1 MDIIKKLY
9 GENCIYDKLVTIKST
24 NFEIKDYYNSVIPLN
39 LYLTWSIKKLPP
51 KMQENVNIM
60 IKVNP
65 EFNIQ
70 IFDCDE
76 RREFIKK
83 NFSKDILTVYDTLI
97 PGAYKADL
105 WRLCI
110 LYINGGIYADI
121 KLNCINN
128 FKFIALTEREH
139 FVLDIFG
146 QSKEEEIGLWNGLI
160 VVKPKNILLLICI
173 NKISKNVKNKNY
185 GYNYLYPT
193 GPGLLGQEY
202 IKKLRENDST
212 IESELN
218 KLDLCLEKNKQ
229 IIFNNV
235 PILNFYKEYR
245 DEQNQFAI
253 TQHYAELYRLK
264 QIYNEAEESHNNE
277 AEESHNN
284 EKYVAKRQQNYNMNI
299 VEKVYGENGIYNK
312 LKTIKSTNF
321 EIKDFYNSVIPL
333 NLYLTWDTKELPI
346 KMQDNVDRIR
356 INNPEFNIQLF
367 DDYDCRE
374 FIKKH
379 FSKDILTA
387 FDTLKPGAY
396 KADLW
401 RLCILYINGG
411 IYCDIK
417 FNSINNF
424 KFIALT
430 EKEHFILDRP
440 GYWKEGEIGLHNSV
454 LVAKSKNILFLKCIN
469 KISENVK
476 NKKYDYNSLYP
487 TGPGFLGE
495 EYIKIL
501 RINESTIE
509 VELNKLDLCLDN
521 HLIIFNNVPI
531 FETYKEYRDEQ
542 NQFAKTQHY
551 TELYRLK
558 QIYNEDI
565 KPLYNEVIEP
575 FYNNEEYVAK
585 RQQNYNIFNKY
596 NLILFC
602 GIIIILFC
610 IFFKL

>member
-24 NFEIKDYYNSVIPLN
+24 NFEIKDSYNSVIPLN

-146 QSKEEEIGLWNGLI
+146 QSKEGEIGLWNGLI

-387 FDTLKPGAY
+387 FDTLIPGAY

-411 IYCDIK
+411 IYIDIK
-417 FNSINNF
+417 LNCINNF

-440 GYWKEGEIGLHNSV
+440 GYWKEGNIGLHNAI
-454 LVAKSKNILFLKCIN
+454 LVSKSKNILFLRCIN
-469 KISENVK
+469 KISDNVK
-476 NKKYDYNSLYP
+476 NKNYDFSELYP
-487 TGPGFLGE
+487 TGPGLLGE
-495 EYIKIL
+495 EYIKKL
-501 RINESTIE
+501 RENDSTIE
-509 VELNKLDLCLDN
+509 SELNKLDLCLEEN
-521 HLIIFNNVPI
+521 EQIIFNNVFI
-531 FETYKEYRDEQ
+531 LKTNYKEYRTEQ
-542 NQFAKTQHY
+542 KLFAKTQHY
-551 TELYRLK
+551 GEIYYLK
-558 QIYNEDI
+558 QIYDGKYDSTIEEADEDNIKTLKNE
-565 KPLYNEVIEP
+565 K
-575 FYNNEEYVAK
+575 
-585 RQQNYNIFNKY
+585 NYNIFNKY

-602 GIIIILFC
+602 TIIIVFFC